1 MRATLAETN
10 REIARNSRLID
21 DIPLG
26 AELIQ
31 YEKRL
36 EELHSQV
43 GQREGMRTGN
53 YACFCFTFFCL
64 ILICY

>member
-43 GQREGMRTGN
+43 GGDLFSIVKFSFEE
-53 YACFCFTFFCL
+53 
-64 ILICY
+64 